1 MLPPFD
7 TVLFDF
13 DGTLA
18 ILNLDF
24 AEMRSQLLA
33 LTLSHGLPA
42 DALHELYMLEMI
54 AYATAWLHRDSPAA
68 ATAYHRKAEQLL
80 QAIETEAAQRSGL
93 LPGVEELLHTLQQRD
108 IAVGIVTRNCNAAV
122 RILFPRIDAYCQA
135 FLARDHVT
143 QVKPHPAHLQ
153 AALARLGS
161 VPART
166 LMVGDGTMDMQAG
179 KRLQM
184 FSIGVLSGSGT
195 RASLTQHGADL
206 VLDSAADLLHYL
218 PRNQGNPV

>member
-7 TVLFDF
+7 TILFDF

-18 ILNLDF
+18 VLNLDF
-24 AEMRSQLLA
+24 TEMRRQLLA
-33 LTLSHGLPA
+33 LTLSYGLPVA
-42 DALHELYMLEMI
+42 ALEELYMLEMI
-54 AYATAWLHRDSPAA
+54 AYASTWLHRDHPAA
-68 ATAYHRKAEQLL
+68 ATAYNREAEQLL
-80 QAIETEAAQRSGL
+80 QSIEIEAAQRGGL
-93 LPGVEELLHTLQQRD
+93 LPGVEELLRTLQQQH

-122 RILFPRIDAYCQA
+122 RTLFPRIDAYCQA

-153 AALARLGS
+153 AALARLGRM
-161 VPART
+161 PTRT

-179 KRLQM
+179 KTLQM

-195 RASLTQHGADL
+195 RASLLQYGADL
-206 VLDSAADLLHYL
+206 VLDSATDLLHYL
-218 PRNQGNPV
+218 SSGKGNTV

>member
-7 TVLFDF
+7 TILFDF

-18 ILNLDF
+18 VLNLDF
-24 AEMRSQLLA
+24 AEMRRQLLT
-33 LTLSHGLPA
+33 LTLSYGLPA
-42 DALHELYMLEMI
+42 AALEELYMLEMI
-54 AYATAWLHRDSPAA
+54 AYASAWLHRDHPTA
-68 ATAYHRKAEQLL
+68 ATAYSREAEQLL
-80 QAIETEAAQRSGL
+80 QSIEIEAAQRGGL
-93 LPGVEELLHTLQQRD
+93 LPGVEELLRTLQQYN

-122 RILFPRIDAYCQA
+122 RTLFPRIDAYCQA

-153 AALARLGS
+153 AALARLGR
-161 VPART
+161 VPTRT

-179 KRLQM
+179 KTLQM

-195 RASLTQHGADL
+195 RTSLLQHGADL
-206 VLDSAADLLHYL
+206 VLDSATDLLHYL
-218 PRNQGNPV
+218 PSGKGNTV